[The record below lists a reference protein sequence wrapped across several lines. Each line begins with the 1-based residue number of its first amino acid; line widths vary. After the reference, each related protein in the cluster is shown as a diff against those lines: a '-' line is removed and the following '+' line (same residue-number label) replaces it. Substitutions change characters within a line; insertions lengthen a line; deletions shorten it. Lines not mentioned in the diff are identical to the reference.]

1 MEDIAEQMAKSRR
14 LDDALELRREVR
26 RLSSDGVAASMA
38 TGAAQTGRASLPSR
52 WTARPLPTVSRATV
66 RTDSPGDRSPA
77 DDGPAHGGGTDV
89 SDTLPPPQTPRGD
102 DGPPTYVAP
111 FKLTHPDLR
120 RKPGPLAPVIFWCPA
135 TLKRAPA
142 GLS

>member
-1 MEDIAEQMAKSRR
+1 MLLQAGLEVQERDFFQAPFSEA
-14 LDDALELRREVR
+14 ELRA
-26 RLSSDGVAASMA
+26 LI
-38 TGAAQTGRASLPSR
+38 
-52 WTARPLPTVSRATV
+52 
-66 RTDSPGDRSPA
+66 GDRSPA
-77 DDGPAHGGGTDV
+77 DDGPARGGGTDV

-102 DGPPTYVAP
+102 DDPPTYVAP

-120 RKPGPLAPVIFWCPA
+120 RKPGPLAPVISWCPA